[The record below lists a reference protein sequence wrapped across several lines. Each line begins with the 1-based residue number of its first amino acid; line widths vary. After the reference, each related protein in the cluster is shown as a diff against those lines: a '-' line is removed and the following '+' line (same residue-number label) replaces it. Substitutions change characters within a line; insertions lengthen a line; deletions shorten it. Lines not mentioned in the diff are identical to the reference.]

1 MKPIIFQFGSK
12 ELHLTM
18 TTSQVVDAE
27 SRVKKSLINLF
38 MDGEGG
44 QRLPMV
50 AEALV
55 VLHAANNVANI
66 KESDMMTL
74 YDEFLDAGGDFT
86 QLFAV
91 LFELVEASGLFGR
104 KDVTP
109 KETTKS
115 LTDAIPE
122 A

>member
-66 KESDMMTL
+66 KESDMMSL

-91 LFELVEASGLFGR
+91 LFELVEASGLLGR
-104 KDVTP
+104 KDVTS